1 MITLRIKSR
10 YGDSKAR
17 GVTVNGYS
25 ETLDLQTM
33 RRSVEIYED
42 GAKKMRSV
50 RICNPPT
57 GKWARE
63 SNWLVQ
69 VEPKGK
75 WFEALFNG
83 TRLSW
88 VEN

>member
-1 MITLRIKSR
+1 MITIKVKSP
-10 YGDSKAR
+10 YGESKAR
-17 GVTVNGYS
+17 GVSIKGYS
-25 ETLDLQTM
+25 ETLDLQTG

-42 GAKKMRSV
+42 AV
-50 RICNPPT
+50 RKLVGVRNPHISLLAC
-57 GKWARE
+57 K